1 MAKRK
6 DSPVYAFQRRGDA
19 LYPEMEFDV
28 RALDGIAQGQRVR
41 LEIKEFRNS
50 GRNRAYWSMLHDVV
64 KAAEAALTPEK
75 LHEVVKIETGHVDL
89 VRLPT
94 GMTVA
99 LPGSIAFDKI
109 SETEFV
115 AFFQA
120 AEKWLAEKFGY
131 VREDHGI

>member
-1 MAKRK
+1 MAKKK
-6 DSPVYAFQRRGDA
+6 DAPVYSFIRKGSA
-19 LYPEMEFDV
+19 LVPEMEFDA
-28 RALDGIAQGQRVR
+28 RALEGIGQGQRVR
-41 LEIKEFRNS
+41 LDIKEFRNA
-50 GRNRAYWSMLHDVV
+50 GRNRAYWAMLHEVV
-64 KAAEAALTPEK
+64 AATEAALTPEK
-75 LHEVVKIETGHVDL
+75 LHEVIKLETGHVDL

-120 AEKWLAEKFGY
+120 AERWLAQNYGY
-131 VREDHGI
+131 QRDQAA

>member
-1 MAKRK
+1 MPKKK
-6 DSPVYAFQRRGDA
+6 DTPVYSFIRKGSA
-19 LYPEMEFDV
+19 LVPEMEYDA

-41 LEIKEFRNS
+41 LDIKEFRNAD
-50 GRNRAYWSMLHDVV
+50 RNRAYWAMLHEVV
-64 KAAEAALTPEK
+64 AATEAALTPEK
-75 LHEVVKIETGHVDL
+75 LHEVIKLETGHVDL

-109 SETEFV
+109 TEPEFI

-120 AEKWLAEKFGY
+120 AERWLAQNYGY
-131 VREDHGI
+131 QREEAA